1 VRFVVESTMNGFSFN
16 DPFGSVGD
24 LVRSLLLGLGL
35 PAPWVTFIQFLAGAV
50 LLIGGTLGG
59 GAIVLIWIERKVG
72 ARFQDRLGP
81 NRVGPFG
88 IFQNFADAVKLITKE
103 DITPSGA
110 DKVVYNL
117 APLLVVMSVVGL
129 WVVVPFAPS
138 LIGADLNVGVLY
150 LLSIGGVGTLGIM
163 LAGMSSNNKYA
174 LLGALRSVAML
185 VSFEIPMALVLLV
198 PTMLAGSMGTVQI
211 VGSQSTWY
219 VVLAPVAALI
229 FFISS
234 VAEIGRAPFDL
245 LEAESEIVAG
255 YNIEYSGMK
264 FGLFMVSEFLHAFTV
279 SALTAVLFLGG
290 WRGPGADTYPLLGLL
305 YFFIKSG
312 AVYFV
317 IIWFRFSSPRVRID
331 QMMSLNWKFLTPLA
345 LAVVVATALVQ
356 KAAEGFG
363 WPVTPSL
370 LGANILLAVLTL
382 FVLRAYARAL
392 RRQVEMMA
400 ETQARPTMGA
410 ATGI

>member
-1 VRFVVESTMNGFSFN
+1 MTGLSFN
-16 DPFGSVGD
+16 DPFGTFGRW
-24 LVRSLLLGLGL
+24 LHGLMTGLGV
-35 PAPWVTFIQFLAGAV
+35 PSDVATFIQIALGSLV
-50 LLIGGTLGG
+50 LIGAALGVA
-59 GAIVLIWIERKVG
+59 AIVLIWIERKVG

-103 DITPSGA
+103 DITPAGA
-110 DKVVYNL
+110 DKILFNL

-129 WVVVPFAPS
+129 WAVVPFAPS
-138 LIGADLNVGVLY
+138 LIGADINVGVVY

-174 LLGALRSVAML
+174 LLGALRAVAML

-198 PTMLAGSMGTVQI
+198 PVMLAGSMGTVQI
-211 VGSQSTWY
+211 VQAQNTTWF
-219 VVLAPVAALI
+219 VVAAPIAALV

-255 YNIEYSGMK
+255 YNVEYSGMK

-290 WRGPGADTYPLLGLL
+290 WQGPGAQTYPLLGLV
-305 YFFIKSG
+305 YFLIKSG
-312 AVYFV
+312 AVYFI

-331 QMMSLNWKFLTPLA
+331 QLMALNWKFLTPLA
-345 LAVVVATALVQ
+345 LGVVMVMAVTQKLIQAL
-356 KAAEGFG
+356 G
-363 WPVTPSL
+363 WPETPSL
-370 LGANILLAVLTL
+370 LGANLLLALVTIL
-382 FVLRAYARAL
+382 VLRAFASAL
-392 RRQVEMMA
+392 RRRVEA
-400 ETQARPTMGA
+400 ERRPHAPEVKAAGA
-410 ATGI
+410 A

>member
-1 VRFVVESTMNGFSFN
+1 MSGLTFN
-16 DPFGSVGD
+16 DPFGSLGD
-24 LVRSLLLGLGL
+24 FIRGFLLGLGL
-35 PAPWVTFIQFLAGAV
+35 PAPWVTFIQFLLGAV
-50 LLIGGTLGG
+50 VLIGATMGG

-110 DKVVYNL
+110 DKTVFNL

-129 WVVVPFAPS
+129 WAVMPFAPS

-174 LLGALRSVAML
+174 LLGALRAVAML

-211 VGSQSTWY
+211 VESQSTWF
-219 VVLAPVAALI
+219 VALAPVAALI

-290 WRGPGADTYPLLGLL
+290 WRGPGAETYPLLGLL
-305 YFFIKSG
+305 YFLIKSG
-312 AVYFV
+312 AVYFI

-331 QMMSLNWKFLTPLA
+331 QMMALNWKFLTPLA
-345 LAVVVATALVQ
+345 LAVVVVTAVVQ
-356 KAAEGFG
+356 KLAESLG
-363 WPVTPSL
+363 WPMTPSL
-370 LGANILLAVLTL
+370 LGANVLLALLTLAVL
-382 FVLRAYARAL
+382 RSHARAM
-392 RRQVEMMA
+392 RQRA
-400 ETQARPTMGA
+400 ELQGEPQPGPIAGA
-410 ATGI
+410 VRGA